1 MIKSQKIKE
10 EVKQKYR
17 TKETFDLIENFL
29 EKQSQLS
36 LIKKISFEKE
46 LKEKTKDIFAK
57 ERELGIIAISFC
69 RLKNQYL
76 FLNRVIETK
85 LVYLMQSMIFGLN
98 NGNHLLLALS
108 SRSLIEHVASL
119 AYLIERTRKIL
130 EKTKGCTEYKSI
142 NENLKKLYTIYR
154 KIFYGTRFFKNERLV
169 EAMNVLT
176 LIDKYL
182 SSEIRDIRKY
192 YDYLSDFAHP
202 NFGSN
207 VLVSSG
213 ALGGGIIDPSI
224 EEKKEN
230 NGHHY

>member
-57 ERELGIIAISFC
+57 ERELSIIAISLC

-98 NGNHLLLALS
+98 NDNHLLLALS

-119 AYLIERTRKIL
+119 AYLIERMRKIL
-130 EKTKGCTEYKSI
+130 EKTKGCTGYKS
-142 NENLKKLYTIYR
+142 
-154 KIFYGTRFFKNERLV
+154 
-169 EAMNVLT
+169 
-176 LIDKYL
+176 
-182 SSEIRDIRKY
+182 
-192 YDYLSDFAHP
+192 
-202 NFGSN
+202 
-207 VLVSSG
+207 
-213 ALGGGIIDPSI
+213 
-224 EEKKEN
+224 
-230 NGHHY
+230 

>member
-29 EKQSQLS
+29 EKQSQIS

-57 ERELGIIAISFC
+57 ERELSIIAISLC

-119 AYLIERTRKIL
+119 AYLIERMRKIL
-130 EKTKGCTEYKSI
+130 EKRRDAQNI
-142 NENLKKLYTIYR
+142 NHK
-154 KIFYGTRFFKNERLV
+154 
-169 EAMNVLT
+169 
-176 LIDKYL
+176 
-182 SSEIRDIRKY
+182 
-192 YDYLSDFAHP
+192 
-202 NFGSN
+202 
-207 VLVSSG
+207 
-213 ALGGGIIDPSI
+213 
-224 EEKKEN
+224 
-230 NGHHY
+230 